1 LLSISFADDD
11 PVNGLQLGD
20 VAALLQA
27 DLEAV
32 GIGVS
37 LLGQPVT
44 TATELR
50 RAGRAQMIVNY
61 WGPDYPDANDY
72 LPFVPGGEIAE
83 QVHWSAS
90 DAPGILATA
99 NAAATASSQSRHDT
113 LWQQAMRAIN
123 TSGPIIPL
131 IQPAQ
136 VLVTSNSISTAYSNP
151 AWRIDVASVK

>member
-1 LLSISFADDD
+1 
-11 PVNGLQLGD
+11 
-20 VAALLQA
+20 
-27 DLEAV
+27 
-32 GIGVS
+32 

-50 RAGRAQMIVNY
+50 RAGKAQMIVNY

-90 DAPGILATA
+90 DAPSVLATA
-99 NAAATASSQSRHDT
+99 NAAATAPTLGQHIA
-113 LWQQAMRAIN
+113 LWQKTMKEIN
-123 TSGPIIPL
+123 ASGPIIRWSSRAGACHRRFDL
-131 IQPAQ
+131 DGLLQ
-136 VLVTSNSISTAYSNP
+136 P